1 MLARYLLRSWLAG
14 NPVARPKIFVAAFAA
29 ATVAFAMG
37 SYFERLESKL
47 PMRAITAVALIAVV
61 GTGIFLRGH
70 RLTAVLSDYDDI
82 GVVALHKA
90 QAPVREEFAV
100 FDAGIVDVRLV
111 KKDDVVVNDLLD
123 TPFFGPY
130 ISYRWTYPPG
140 QYLLYP
146 LVMSESD
153 SHQTKLLKGRIFSLG
168 FSILALGLF
177 TWLCFRLNDR
187 QLDAALLLPVLVMA
201 LSINMVLYAKHM
213 GPYSLTVAAAVGV
226 MWLFLRV
233 LEEKLSLGLFISLMG
248 VLSVFNY
255 LTLIMLPPL
264 ALMAILR
271 FRLFDLRWRA
281 TWTRIRQATWGFAV
295 FAVIFAPLYLVVF
308 KPQGAMY
315 GVAPP
320 PLSGGIAAFV
330 AYFPRQF
337 TISASSALASFS
349 GTGWINV
356 VFVAAIL
363 IPGAVLLVL
372 RWRSLGN
379 EKYVYGF
386 AFLLLLEWVTLHAS
400 GRLIMDQTRH
410 ALTWVPLFGVIM
422 LLIMRQAR
430 PPALVS
436 IAASIVLLG
445 LGLRTNLSVIDS
457 RQERFDH
464 QAIMD
469 HPARTVLAFH
479 YTLDPLVYFPEGDKR
494 AFYIDENY
502 FGALY
507 DDLELEDEL
516 LLVSR
521 YSTLADFKRL
531 QPRFYEV
538 GERLYEDYEVDT
550 IREVSD
556 MPRFVY
562 ETFPKNEPG
571 YGMYVY
577 QLTRKRQD

>member
-1 MLARYLLRSWLAG
+1 MR
-14 NPVARPKIFVAAFAA
+14 
-29 ATVAFAMG
+29 
-37 SYFERLESKL
+37 SYFEGLESKL
-47 PMRAITAVALIAVV
+47 PMRKITAAALIAVV
-61 GTGIFLRGH
+61 GVGIFLRGH

-90 QAPVREEFAV
+90 QAPVRKEFAV
-100 FDAGIVDVRLV
+100 LDAGILDVRLV
-111 KKDDVVVNDLLD
+111 KNDDVVVNELLD

-130 ISYRWTYPPG
+130 ISFRWTYPPG

-146 LVMSESD
+146 LLMSESD
-153 SHQTKLLKGRIFSLG
+153 SHQTKLLRGRLFSLG

-187 QLDAALLLPVLVMA
+187 QLDTALLLPVLVMA
-201 LSINMVLYAKHM
+201 LSINLVLYAKHM
-213 GPYSLTVAAAVGV
+213 SPYSLTVAATVGV
-226 MWLFLRV
+226 MWLFLRL

-248 VLSVFNY
+248 VLSIFNY

-271 FRLFDLRWRA
+271 FRLFDLKSRA
-281 TWTRIRQATWGFAV
+281 TWTRIRQATWGLAV
-295 FAVIFAPLYLVVF
+295 FGVIFVPIYLVVF
-308 KPQGAMY
+308 KPQSAMY

-349 GTGWINV
+349 GTGWVNV
-356 VFVAAIL
+356 VLVAAIL

-372 RWRSLGN
+372 RWHALGN
-379 EKYVYGF
+379 EKYIYGF
-386 AFLLLLEWVTLHAS
+386 AFVLLLEWVALHALGS
-400 GRLIMDQTRH
+400 IIMDQTRH

-422 LLIMRQAR
+422 LHIWKQIR

-436 IAASIVLLG
+436 IAACIVLLG
-445 LGLRTNLSVIDS
+445 MGLRTNLSVIES
-457 RQERFDH
+457 RLERFDH

-469 HPARTVLAFH
+469 HPAQTVLAFH
-479 YTLDPLVYFPEGDKR
+479 YTLDPLVYFPEGEKR

-507 DDLELEDEL
+507 DGLELEDEL

-521 YSTLADFKRL
+521 YSTLADFERL
-531 QPRFYEV
+531 RPRLYEV
-538 GERLYEDYEVDT
+538 GERLYEDYEVHT

-556 MPRFVY
+556 MPRYVY
-562 ETFPKNEPG
+562 ETFPKDEPG
-571 YGMYVY
+571 YGTYLY
-577 QLTRKRQD
+577 ELTRKRRDSSPRQR